1 MDIFDLLALLGG
13 LALFLYGM
21 DLMGKALEKK
31 AGGKLK
37 SILANFTSNKFKGFI
52 LGFAVTAVIQSSSAT
67 TVMVVGFVNSGLMTL
82 GQAVGVIMGANL
94 GTCVTSWILS
104 LTGIT
109 GGDIFWLQLLKPES
123 FTPVF
128 AFVAII
134 MLVAFKNNSKKQDT
148 ATIFIGFAIL
158 MYGMEF
164 MSSAVSGLKDVPEF
178 TEILLFFSNPILG
191 VLVGIVLTAII
202 QSSSASVGILQAL
215 SITGRVSY
223 ATAIPIIMGQHIG
236 TCITALISSFGANKN
251 AKRAAFVHLLFNV
264 IGSVLC
270 IGIYLIVT
278 AVVDLSEFI
287 SSPVTPLS
295 VAIIHTSTI
304 LLSII
309 VEFPL
314 SKYLEK
320 LAGLIVRDDKNPK
333 DEVFALLDER
343 LLSTPSIAIERS
355 RIVAV
360 KMARV
365 AAESIKESLENF
377 FNCSDKIAEKI
388 RADEDKV
395 DKYEDNLG
403 TYLVKVSSKS
413 MSEADSHEVS
423 KLLHIIGDFER
434 ISDHAVNIIESAEEI
449 KDKGLSFSE
458 DAKAELNVMIS
469 AVIETL
475 DLSLAAFEN
484 NDLQKAVLVEPIE
497 QVVDSLKMQLKTS
510 HVNRLRKN
518 ECTIEMGFVLSD
530 ILTNLER
537 VSDHCSNIAICIIEI
552 AHDSFDMHDYVQKLK
567 MEHREQFDN
576 SVEEYRR
583 KYSLKTLKESGQ

>member
-1 MDIFDLLALLGG
+1 MDIFNLLSLLGG

-37 SILANFTSNKFKGFI
+37 NILATFTSNKFKGFL
-52 LGFAVTAVIQSSSAT
+52 LGLAVTAVIQSSSAT

-104 LTGIT
+104 LTGIS
-109 GGDIFWLQLLKPES
+109 GGDIFWLQLLKPDS

-148 ATIFIGFAIL
+148 ATIFMGFAIL

-178 TEILLFFSNPILG
+178 TEILLFFSNPIMG
-191 VLVGIVLTAII
+191 VLVGLVLTAII

-251 AKRAAFVHLLFNV
+251 AKRAAVVHLLFNI
-264 IGSVLC
+264 IGTILC
-270 IGIYLIVT
+270 IGIYLIVSV
-278 AVVDLSEFI
+278 AVDI
-287 SSPVTPLS
+287 SDIIARPVTPLS
-295 VAIIHTSTI
+295 IAVIHTSTI

-355 RIVAV
+355 RTVAV
-360 KMARV
+360 KMSRV
-365 AAESIKESLENF
+365 AAESIRNSFKLIF
-377 FNCSDKIAEKI
+377 DYDEKLVQSV
-388 RADEDKV
+388 RDDEEKV
-395 DKYEDNLG
+395 DKYEDSLG

-423 KLLHIIGDFER
+423 KLLHMIGDFER
-434 ISDHAVNIIESAEEI
+434 ISDHAVNIAESAEEI
-449 KDKGLSFSE
+449 HSKGLSFSPAAKNE
-458 DAKAELNVMIS
+458 IMAMMDAVSEI
-469 AVIETL
+469 IG
-475 DLSLAAFEN
+475 LSLEAFEN
-484 NDLQKAVLVEPIE
+484 NDLVKATQVEPLE
-497 QVVDSLKMQLKTS
+497 QVVDSLKLQLKS
-510 HVNRLRKN
+510 AHVNRLRKN

-530 ILTNLER
+530 LLTNLER
-537 VSDHCSNIAICIIEI
+537 VSDHCSNIAVCLIEI
-552 AHDSFDMHDYVQKLK
+552 AHDSFDMHEYIQSLK
-567 MEHREQFDN
+567 EEHSGQFKK
-576 SVEEYRR
+576 SFEYYLE
-583 KYSLKTLKESGQ
+583 KYSIKEK

>member
-1 MDIFDLLALLGG
+1 MDIFNLLSLLGG

-37 SILANFTSNKFKGFI
+37 TILANFTSNKFKGFL

-104 LTGIT
+104 LTGIS
-109 GGDIFWLQLLKPES
+109 GGDIFWLKLLKPET

-164 MSSAVSGLKDVPEF
+164 MSSSVSGLKDVPEF
-178 TEILLFFSNPILG
+178 TEILLFFSNPFLG
-191 VLVGIVLTAII
+191 VLIGVVLTAII

-215 SITGRVSY
+215 SMTGKVSY
-223 ATAIPIIMGQHIG
+223 ATAFPIIMGQHIG

-251 AKRAAFVHLLFNV
+251 AKRAAVVHLLFN
-264 IGSVLC
+264 IISTILC
-270 IGIYLIVT
+270 ISLYLIVT
-278 AVVDLSEFI
+278 SLVNMSELI
-287 SSPVTPLS
+287 NSSVTPLS
-295 VAIIHTSTI
+295 IAVIHTSTI
-304 LLSII
+304 LFSII
-309 VEFPL
+309 VEFPF

-355 RIVAV
+355 RTVAV
-360 KMARV
+360 KMARL
-365 AAESIKESLENF
+365 AAESIKESLKNF
-377 FNCSDKIAEKI
+377 FDFNDKLAEKI
-388 RADEDKV
+388 REDEDKV
-395 DKYEDNLG
+395 DKYEDSLG

-449 KDKGLSFSE
+449 KDKGLTFSD
-458 DAKAELNVMIS
+458 DAKSELSVMIS

-484 NDLQKAVLVEPIE
+484 NDLKKAVLVEPIE
-497 QVVDSLKMQLKTS
+497 QVVDTLKMQLKTS

-537 VSDHCSNIAICIIEI
+537 VSDHCSNIAIGVIEI
-552 AHDSFDMHDYVQKLK
+552 NRNGYEAHEYLHELKNSDDIQYNADYKAYKQ
-567 MEHREQFDN
+567 
-576 SVEEYRR
+576 
-583 KYSLKTLKESGQ
+583 KYSLPQNAK